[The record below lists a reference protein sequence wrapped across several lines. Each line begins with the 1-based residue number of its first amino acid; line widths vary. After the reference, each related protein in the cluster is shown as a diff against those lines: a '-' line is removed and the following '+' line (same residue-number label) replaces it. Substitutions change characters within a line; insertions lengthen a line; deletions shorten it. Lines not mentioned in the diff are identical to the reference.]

1 MYVFIYLFVCLFF
14 FNLICFP
21 QNVHLLDI
29 LIQSIFHTFIS
40 IYHTLCVP
48 WKFNPLPYGCLRC
61 SEGQSE
67 KHLKEVQSKC
77 KCIALLLT
85 AAPNPESKGV
95 LIFRKRRQRA
105 RKFMLVSYGTGKP
118 IDNSFKDEYR
128 FDRDS
133 LDQNFRFSSATTS
146 GSELEEDSSC
156 EAESRGTA
164 LNITYN
170 FNPLAGGVSI
180 NHSWKA
186 MEQLPQT
193 KGKGVLMFAKRRQ
206 RIDEIAAEHEE
217 MRRKGIPVEAF
228 AEDEVIVP
236 SMPVTQKET
245 ALVKQDVQVKQQLQ
259 YQEQQY
265 QLQHDYHPNTGVNG
279 LDPSSM
285 SKSLVPN
292 RTAKPFLGGLNQAPK
307 QFSSVKGVPSPTLK
321 KPENIFKVPIPV
333 NTSPQVWSPTGDI
346 IASRDE
352 RIVVPAIKT
361 GILPEIKRRGTNK
374 SDSREFQEEDHL
386 SLGAEACNF
395 MQVPTVRQKNPPP
408 VLPKP
413 AINPACPPWST
424 EGHTPR
430 SPLTPSSPA
439 PVQVYST
446 LAQKNQA
453 LHKPQPQPCNKS
465 WVPSPTQRVP
475 QQHMSGWLPPSQS
488 TSNQATWPSEPQQAP
503 MSIQSPTVCHAA
515 PPQSKVPWAKPQY
528 QANSVASCPP
538 HRGSSYFHPSNTPS
552 ASSRG
557 HASETGFSDRP
568 TFKGKGAELF
578 ARRQTRMEKFVVDT
592 ETVQA
597 NKARPPSPTLSMPS
611 AWKYSP
617 NIRAPPPVSYNPIV
631 SPFYPLAAQKQSP
644 NATSPKSKSETSKEQ
659 PKPKAKH
666 LSVVDV
672 MKHQPY
678 QLNSSLFTY
687 NFSPEMKPAS
697 PKASPVPPPKKLP
710 APPAVHDGHSTKVFS
725 SLSTPLITTATNVYV
740 SPSSFLHNSK
750 VISRHA
756 LPMAPRP
763 RFSAKKAAVGG
774 NRSHSMSLPRGHS
787 SVSSPSFHS
796 TRGTLNRQ
804 MSGVERLQKPF
815 SPWEATVQSPLGLVD
830 EVFGTAHRKSLPE
843 SSLDWKRQVS
853 NNPTGRPIAEIA
865 VGIPSFSKAFSPASG
880 KTIPYGPPFRPA
892 QPLPGDRYTGTSS
905 LPRNFS
911 PHSNMQMY
919 RVSWK
924 QK

>member
-413 AINPACPPWST
+413 A
-424 EGHTPR
+424 
-430 SPLTPSSPA
+430 
-439 PVQVYST
+439 
-446 LAQKNQA
+446 

-465 WVPSPTQRVP
+465 WVPSPTQR
-475 QQHMSGWLPPSQS
+475 
-488 TSNQATWPSEPQQAP
+488 QAP

-687 NFSPEMKPAS
+687 NFSPEMKPFKQI
-697 PKASPVPPPKKLP
+697 PIHTPTHLQ
-710 APPAVHDGHSTKVFS
+710 APSSAVHDGHSTKVFS

-774 NRSHSMSLPRGHS
+774 K
-787 SVSSPSFHS
+787 
-796 TRGTLNRQ
+796 Q
-804 MSGVERLQKPF
+804 WKP
-815 SPWEATVQSPLGLVD
+815 VV
-830 EVFGTAHRKSLPE
+830 
-843 SSLDWKRQVS
+843 
-853 NNPTGRPIAEIA
+853 
-865 VGIPSFSKAFSPASG
+865 
-880 KTIPYGPPFRPA
+880 
-892 QPLPGDRYTGTSS
+892 
-905 LPRNFS
+905 
-911 PHSNMQMY
+911 MQH
-919 RVSWK
+919 
-924 QK
+924 